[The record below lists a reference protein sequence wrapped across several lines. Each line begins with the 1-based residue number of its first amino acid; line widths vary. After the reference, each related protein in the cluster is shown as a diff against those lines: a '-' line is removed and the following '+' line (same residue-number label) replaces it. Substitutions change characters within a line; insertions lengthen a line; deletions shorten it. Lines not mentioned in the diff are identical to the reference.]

1 MSSSIGTLVRTDL
14 QNIFSISRRIDVSG
28 V

>member
-1 MSSSIGTLVRTDL
+1 MSSSIGTLVRTGL